1 MSDGDPRAATGRG
14 PWAVID
20 RPGAVRHLGVA
31 GRPGAIPAIGSYRT
45 ARAVRRPGPE
55 PCGSRA
61 QVAAGSRRATAP
73 ALLSGVR
80 GPFDH
85 GWIPRAASTGGIHRR
100 ISGRISGRKSRA
112 DFMGGSMAIAGIY
125 AGARTP
131 AAATADAS
139 PPKQDQSAAPAV
151 RGWTGPPAAPAG
163 RGWTGP
169 ALGTP
174 AGGGGGPPSEP
185 TARASRLVGTHSR
198 NKPPSAPRAPE
209 QATVGT
215 RGRSKPAVGT
225 RGRSK
230 PAVGTRG
237 RSRRHSWP
245 EPVAPAPGAY
255 RRASP
260 ARCRRPRWDQ
270 APPGVFAGSVPAA
283 AVASS

>member
-1 MSDGDPRAATGRG
+1 MGSDR
-14 PWAVID
+14 W
-20 RPGAVRHLGVA
+20 A
-31 GRPGAIPAIGSYRT
+31 GRRTALGGRRQPGAIPATRSHWTARGRT
-45 ARAVRRPGPE
+45 ATRPGAMWQPGSGGSRVSYSNGPRTPVRSAGAVR
-55 PCGSRA
+55 SR
-61 QVAAGSRRATAP
+61 VDST
-73 ALLSGVR
+73 SG
-80 GPFDH
+80 FH
-85 GWIPRAASTGGIHRR
+85 GGVHRR
-100 ISGRISGRKSRA
+100 ISGPISGRKSRA

-151 RGWTGPPAAPAG
+151 RGWTGPPSAPAG

-174 AGGGGGPPSEP
+174 AGGGGGPPSAP
-185 TARASRLVGTHSR
+185 TARASRLVGTHGR

-225 RGRSK
+225 RGRS
-230 PAVGTRG
+230 
-237 RSRRHSWP
+237 RRHSWP
-245 EPVAPAPGAY
+245 EPVAPAPSAY
-255 RRASP
+255 RRATP